1 MNSKIVGT
9 VSKKNIKNISWWIK
23 LGLALILSN
32 IFFFA
37 LFSKNETSQDSLAIP
52 SGWVELQIRAELL
65 TPFQTRK
72 KVLLINRP
80 ERKRIEGILETNA
93 VEPEGRFTVLVKE
106 SEAVALLK
114 FGHWE
119 IVPFLKTFEFPHVKQ
134 GVSHEIR
141 Y

>member
-1 MNSKIVGT
+1 MTSKIVGT
-9 VSKKNIKNISWWIK
+9 VSNKNIKNKSWWLK
-23 LGLALILSN
+23 LALALILSN

-37 LFSKNETSQDSLAIP
+37 LFSKSETSQDSLAIP

-65 TPFQTRK
+65 TPFQARK
-72 KVLLINRP
+72 KVLLINRF
-80 ERKRIEGILETNA
+80 ERKRIEGLLETNA
-93 VEPEGRFTVLVKE
+93 SEPEGRFTVLVKE

-114 FGHWE
+114 FSQWE
-119 IVPFLKTFEFPHVKQ
+119 IVPFIKTFEFPHINS